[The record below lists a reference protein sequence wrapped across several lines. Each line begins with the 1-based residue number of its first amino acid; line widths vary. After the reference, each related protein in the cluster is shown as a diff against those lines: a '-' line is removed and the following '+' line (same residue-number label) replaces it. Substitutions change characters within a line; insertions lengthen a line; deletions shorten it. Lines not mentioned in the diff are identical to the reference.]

1 MLVEYDKSLKPYN
14 TFGIDARA
22 QRMVTVCS
30 ESDVVELVSSH
41 WLEEEP
47 FFVLG
52 GGSNVVFVDD
62 YRGTVVRMT
71 NKGIKMVHDEGDD
84 VLIEAS
90 AGEVWNDF
98 VWYCV
103 NHGWY
108 GVENLVAIPG
118 TVGASAVQNVGAYGM
133 EAKDAIEYVVAYDV
147 ATGERTVITN
157 QECHFG
163 YRHSVFKAEKKDCFV
178 ITSVVYRLHKHF
190 KANKDYKTLL
200 SALDEEGLV
209 QPTAQQMASV
219 ITKIRNE
226 KLPNPSEIGSAGSF
240 FQNPVVTA
248 SAYEDLLER
257 YPKLVAFPLEDGRY
271 KLAAGWLIEQ
281 SGWKGRGIGR
291 AGVYAKQALVLINQ
305 GGCSGKEVVTLA
317 NAIIADVEDK
327 FGVVLH
333 PEAIM
338 VGL

>member
-1 MLVEYDKSLKPYN
+1 MQVEYDKSLKSFN

-22 QRMVTVCS
+22 RRLVTVES
-30 ESDVVELVSSH
+30 EYDVVDLVSSR
-41 WLEEEP
+41 WLDEAP

-71 NKGIKMVHDEGDD
+71 NKGIKMIEDRGDD
-84 VLIEAS
+84 VFVEAS

-98 VWYCV
+98 VWHCI
-103 NHGWY
+103 NNGWY
-108 GVENLVAIPG
+108 GIENLVAIPG

-133 EAKDAIEYVVAYDV
+133 EAKDAIASVVAYEV
-147 ATGERTVITN
+147 ATGMRRVFSN
-157 QECHFG
+157 QECDFG
-163 YRHSVFKAEKKDCFV
+163 YRHSVFKAEKKNRFI
-178 ITSVVYRLHKHF
+178 ITSVVYRLHKRF
-190 KANKDYKTLL
+190 VANKGYKTLL
-200 SALDEEGLV
+200 LALESEGLAD
-209 QPTAQQMASV
+209 PTASQMASA
-219 ITKIRNE
+219 ITKIRDE
-226 KLPNPSEIGSAGSF
+226 KLPNPAEIGSAGSF

-248 SAYEDLLER
+248 STYEDLVER
-257 YPKLVAFPLEDGRY
+257 YPKLVAFPLEDGRF

-327 FGVVLH
+327 FGVVLQ
-333 PEAIM
+333 PEAMM
-338 VGL
+338 VG